1 MKRKNSF
8 HVFFYAAEKT
18 RTSTVLLPLAPEA
31 SASANSA
38 TTAIINHFFILAQNK
53 DFNKKNAG
61 KPNALIMIQKTCNLC
76 SNQINLKYG
85 YISKY
90 VKSFSILNR
99 HL

>member
-1 MKRKNSF
+1 MGRVFCIKKDMKRKNSF

-53 DFNKKNAG
+53 DFNKKKRWETQRFNHDS
-61 KPNALIMIQKTCNLC
+61 KNL
-76 SNQINLKYG
+76 QPL
-85 YISKY
+85 
-90 VKSFSILNR
+90 
-99 HL
+99 